1 MMYYEELYH
10 YGVKGQKWGV
20 RRFQNKDGT
29 LTPKGKKRYSGNRG
43 DIEKQYDPKNRD
55 DMNALRKEI
64 LSKSGDFR
72 TNDPISKRLKNTI
85 NWIPKGQKNADEEK
99 KKYRTKED
107 VRSDEAYEKRNKY
120 YDLEKNSKGLKKL
133 FYHLATEEYRDIAAM
148 RGDMA
153 LEKQYKNKKAKEL
166 ADKRRKIQ
174 EDFYK
179 KVEKRVAST
188 YLRDLGFNDTKA
200 GREFIINNNLINIYP
215 DYDY

>member
-10 YGVKGQKWGV
+10 YGIKGQKWGV

-43 DIEKQYDPKNRD
+43 DIEKQYDPKNSD

-85 NWIPKGQKNADEEK
+85 SWIPKGQKNADEEK

-133 FYHLATEEYRDIAAM
+133 FYHLAAEEYRDIAAM

-174 EDFYK
+174 ADFYK

-200 GREFIINNNLINIYP
+200 GREFIINNDLIKIYP
-215 DYDY
+215 DY

>member
-1 MMYYEELYH
+1 M
-10 YGVKGQKWGV
+10 
-20 RRFQNKDGT
+20 
-29 LTPKGKKRYSGNRG
+29 TPKGKKRYSGNRG
-43 DIEKQYDPKNRD
+43 DIEKQYDPKNQND
-55 DMNALRKEI
+55 LNALRKEI

-133 FYHLATEEYRDIAAM
+133 FYRLAAEEYRDIAAM

-174 EDFYK
+174 ADFYK

-200 GREFIINNNLINIYP
+200 GREFIINNDLIKIYP
-215 DYDY
+215 DY

>member
-1 MMYYEELYH
+1 MMYYNELYH
-10 YGVKGQKWGV
+10 YGVKGMKWGI

-55 DMNALRKEI
+55 DLDALRKEI

-72 TNDPISKRLKNTI
+72 TNNPISKRLKNTI
-85 NWIPKGQKNADEEK
+85 NWIPKGQKNTDEEK

-153 LEKQYKNKKAKEL
+153 LEKRYKDKKAKEL

-200 GREFIINNNLINIYP
+200 GREFIINNDLIKIYP
-215 DYDY
+215 DY